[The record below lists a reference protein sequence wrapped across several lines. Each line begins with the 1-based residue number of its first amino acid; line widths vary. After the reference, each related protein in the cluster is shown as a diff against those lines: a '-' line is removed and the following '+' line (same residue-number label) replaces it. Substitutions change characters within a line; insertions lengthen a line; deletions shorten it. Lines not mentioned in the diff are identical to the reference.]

1 MSPGGSAAHLLL
13 LGGRQEAHHLH
24 GLLKPFKV
32 MFEVFSIFNIQVM
45 LKNKIKAWALWHFLL
60 GGQRAGRVR
69 MDRRRPGL
77 GMNGCLCV
85 CVLRAGLGP
94 SMARLA
100 ASDLP
105 VADSLG
111 YSGGAMAVAV
121 YLVEVEIVLRLLQL
135 KFQALLLTDTQQQII
150 KHMVVPVG
158 DQQRVSAQ
166 PGPQQRK
173 GYIKRL

>member
-1 MSPGGSAAHLLL
+1 
-13 LGGRQEAHHLH
+13 
-24 GLLKPFKV
+24 
-32 MFEVFSIFNIQVM
+32 
-45 LKNKIKAWALWHFLL
+45 
-60 GGQRAGRVR
+60 
-69 MDRRRPGL
+69 
-77 GMNGCLCV
+77 MNGCLCV

-111 YSGGAMAVAV
+111 YSGGARAVAI

-135 KFQALLLTDTQQQII
+135 KFLSLLLTDTQQQII

-173 GYIKRL
+173 GYIRRLQGGGYSSAGEATSCQARGPPSSIIGTHLVERGN